1 MNVPHRIP
9 GWAKIGV
16 VPVDQL
22 NEDEQKRLV
31 NIGDSVSRQT
41 ENKYI
46 LFKKTGAVTASNER
60 PLTMMYH
67 RRKSVNSKSLRI
79 DEK

>member
-1 MNVPHRIP
+1 MKVPHSIP
-9 GWAKIGV
+9 GWAKIGI

-22 NEDEQKRLV
+22 REDEQKKLENV
-31 NIGDSVSRQT
+31 GDSVSRQT

-46 LFKKTGAVTASNER
+46 LFKKIGAVTVSNER

-67 RRKSVNSKSLRI
+67 RRKTTVNSKSLRI
-79 DEK
+79 NE